1 MDTSFVAKK
10 KFGQHFLH
18 DKSIIN
24 KIVAHSCLNEND
36 KILEIGPGK
45 GSLTKI
51 LVKSKANIIALE
63 IDNDLI
69 NGPLKIFDDYPNVQI
84 IESDANNL
92 SPEITNLLGN
102 SYKLISNLP
111 YNSRTHIL
119 TSLLTSPYPPK
130 TSVIMLQKEVAN
142 NICGR
147 DNKLG
152 FLGAFFQSFATTKN
166 LFTVRPTSFR
176 PPPKVMSSVIKI
188 ELLDNP
194 LINLEQLESY
204 KSFLY
209 AGFSAPRKQL
219 HNSLS
224 NGLDITM
231 SYSKTLLS
239 MAEINPTIRPEKLSV
254 NEWVSL
260 FRKFIETQKS

>member
-24 KIVAHSCLNEND
+24 KIIAHSCLNKND

-51 LVKSKANIIALE
+51 LAKSDANIVALE
-63 IDNDLI
+63 IDKDLI
-69 NGPLKIFDDYPNVQI
+69 NGPLKIFDDYPNVKI

-92 SPEITNLLGN
+92 SPEITYFIGD

-111 YNSRTHIL
+111 YNSGTHIL
-119 TSLLTSPYPPK
+119 TTLLTSSYPPQ
-130 TSVIMLQKEVAN
+130 TSVIMLQREVAN
-142 NICGR
+142 NICGK

-152 FLGAFFQSFATTKN
+152 LLGAFFQSFATTKN
-166 LFTVRPTSFR
+166 LFTVRPSSFR

-188 ELLDNP
+188 ELLDKP
-194 LINLEQLESY
+194 LITSDKLESY
-204 KSFLY
+204 KNFLY
-209 AGFSAPRKQL
+209 GGFSAPRKQL

-231 SYSKTLLS
+231 SCSKTLIS
-239 MAEINPTIRPEKLSV
+239 IAEIDPTIRPEKLSV
-254 NEWVSL
+254 NEWVKL
-260 FRKFIETQKS
+260 FEIFVKTQKQ